1 MINFQW
7 VMTLIGALI
16 VPLSDVGHGDLGG
29 VIFGLMV
36 VLSSA
41 TIVIS
46 ELFRRMDAVTYK
58 LKIPQEVMSARVHP
72 ARNE

>member
-16 VPLSDVGHGDLGG
+16 VPLSDVRCGDFGG

-36 VLSSA
+36 VCSSA
-41 TIVIS
+41 IIVIS
-46 ELFRRMDAVTYK
+46 ESFRRMDAVAYK
-58 LKIPQEVMSARVHP
+58 RKAPKEVTSARVHP
-72 ARNE
+72 ARD